1 MSKAKA
7 KTEAKPKTKKKKAT
21 KPKKPAEDT
30 GEDGQLPS
38 DEDSVFSV
46 NGDDDDEKVWDPLA

>member
-7 KTEAKPKTKKKKAT
+7 KTEAKPKPKKKAT
-21 KPKKPAEDT
+21 KPKKPAGDT

-46 NGDDDDEKVWDPLA
+46 NGDDDDENVWDPLA

>member
-7 KTEAKPKTKKKKAT
+7 KTEAKPKPKKKAT
-21 KPKKPAEDT
+21 KPKKPAGDT

>member
-7 KTEAKPKTKKKKAT
+7 KTEAKPKPKKKAT

-46 NGDDDDEKVWDPLA
+46 NGDDDDENVWDPLA

>member
-7 KTEAKPKTKKKKAT
+7 KTEAKPKPKKKAT
-21 KPKKPAEDT
+21 KPKKPAGDT
-30 GEDGQLPS
+30 GVDGQLAS

>member
-7 KTEAKPKTKKKKAT
+7 KTEAKPKPKKKAT
-21 KPKKPAEDT
+21 KPKKPAGDT
-30 GEDGQLPS
+30 GEDGQLAS

>member
-7 KTEAKPKTKKKKAT
+7 KTEAKPKPKKKAT
-21 KPKKPAEDT
+21 KPKKPAGDT
-30 GEDGQLPS
+30 GEDGQLAS

-46 NGDDDDEKVWDPLA
+46 DDDDEKVWDPLA

>member
-7 KTEAKPKTKKKKAT
+7 KTEANPETKKKKAT

-46 NGDDDDEKVWDPLA
+46 NGDDDDENVWDPLA

>member
-7 KTEAKPKTKKKKAT
+7 KPDAKPKPKKKAT
-21 KPKKPAEDT
+21 KPKKPAGDT